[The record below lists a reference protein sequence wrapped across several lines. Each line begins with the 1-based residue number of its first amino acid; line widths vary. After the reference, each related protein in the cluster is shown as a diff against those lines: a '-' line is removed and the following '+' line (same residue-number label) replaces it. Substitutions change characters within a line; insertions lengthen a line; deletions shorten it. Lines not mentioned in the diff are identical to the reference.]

1 MLLRGFS
8 ILLIGLIAPLVGAE
22 GLRLSGE
29 IAARDSQIFVA
40 PRGDSWQMQIA
51 WMVEEGE
58 RVEAGDPVV
67 QYDTSSLAT
76 SVEQL
81 ESGLRQVQ
89 AQSLRSDLAQDM
101 ALRQAEHNFE
111 IAQLQLER
119 AQLDAGVPLA
129 LLSELQYEE
138 YQLALK
144 KAESAEREA
153 KRALEVAREDLA
165 AEKRRN
171 QVEIAGAKN
180 ELQRVQAILDSMT
193 QRADSSGTAMY
204 VDHPWTGQKIRTGDM
219 VRDGFSVLEIPS
231 TDDLHVRAWL
241 NEVDVARVAENQPV
255 KVYFDARPKLELKG
269 VISRIGS
276 QAEPKQYWG
285 ESGYIDID
293 VAIEDAQDQGL
304 LPGMSVLIELEGDA
318 Q

>member
-1 MLLRGFS
+1 MFRRAFSLL
-8 ILLIGLIAPLVGAE
+8 LLSLIASAASAE

-40 PRGDSWQMQIA
+40 PRGDSWQLQVA

-58 RVEAGDPVV
+58 RVDAGDPVV
-67 QYDTSSLAT
+67 QYDTASIAT

-81 ESGLRQVQ
+81 ETSLRQVQ

-101 ALRQAEHNFE
+101 ALRQAEHNYQ

-119 AQLDAGVPLA
+119 AQLDAGVPLT

-138 YQLALK
+138 YQLALI
-144 KAESAEREA
+144 KAESAVREA
-153 KRALEVAREDLA
+153 ERALKVAREDVA

-171 QVEIAGAKN
+171 QLEIAGAKN
-180 ELQRVQAILDSMT
+180 ELQRVQAMLDAMT
-193 QRADSSGTAMY
+193 QRAASSGTAMY
-204 VDHPWTGQKIRTGDM
+204 VDHPWTGEKIRTGDM

-241 NEVDVARVAENQPV
+241 NEVDVARVTENQPV
-255 KVYFDARPKLELKG
+255 KVYFDARPKLELSG

-293 VAIEDAQDQGL
+293 VAIENAQDQGL
-304 LPGMSVLIELEGDA
+304 LPGMSVLIVLEGEA

>member
-1 MLLRGFS
+1 MLLRAFS
-8 ILLIGLIAPLVGAE
+8 LLLLSLLASAANAE

-29 IAARDSQIFVA
+29 IAARDSQVFVA
-40 PRGDSWQMQIA
+40 PRGDNWQLQIA

-67 QYDTSSLAT
+67 QYDTASIAA

-81 ESGLRQVQ
+81 ETSLRQAQ
-89 AQSLRSDLAQDM
+89 AQSLRSDLVQDM
-101 ALRQAEHNFE
+101 ALRQAEHDFE
-111 IAQLQLER
+111 ISQLELER

-144 KAESAEREA
+144 KAESALRETE
-153 KRALEVAREDLA
+153 RALKVAREDVA

-171 QVEIAGAKN
+171 RVEVAGARN
-180 ELQRVQAILDSMT
+180 ELQRVQAMLDGMT
-193 QRADSSGTAMY
+193 QRAASSGTAMY
-204 VDHPWTGQKIRTGDM
+204 VDHPWTGVKIRTGEM

-231 TDDLHVRAWL
+231 TDDLHARAWL

-255 KVYFDARPKLELKG
+255 KVLFDARPKLELSG

-276 QAEPKQYWG
+276 QAESKEYWG

-293 VAIEDAQDQGL
+293 VAIENAQGQGL
-304 LPGMSVLIELEGDA
+304 LPGMSVLIVLEGEV